1 MSRSKLEKYLSILE
15 VLIPQPRGF
24 EEISYQTKIECG
36 ALKRLITFLTRHKL
50 IEERTFNEG
59 VVHAVTDRGI
69 AVFKTLR
76 AKEYFRRIRSVLPVV
91 DEANQVSPLLSSTSE
106 VNEETETNR

>member
-15 VLIPQPRGF
+15 VLITQPLRF

-36 ALKRLITFLTRHKL
+36 ALKRLMTFLARHKL
-50 IEERTFNEG
+50 VEERTSEEE
-59 VVHAVTDRGI
+59 VVHAITDRGI

-76 AKEYFRRIRSVLPVV
+76 VKEYFERIRSVLPVV
-91 DEANQVSPLLSSTSE
+91 NEASQVSSLLSSTPE
-106 VNEETETNR
+106 VNEETETNH